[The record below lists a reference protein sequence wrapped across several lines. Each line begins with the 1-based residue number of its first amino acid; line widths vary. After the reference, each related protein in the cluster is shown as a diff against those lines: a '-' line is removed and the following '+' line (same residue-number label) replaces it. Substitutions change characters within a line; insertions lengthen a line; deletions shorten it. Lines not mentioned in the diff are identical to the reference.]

1 MRLRGAVVLVT
12 GASSGIGEATA
23 LQLARKGARLAL
35 CARRLDRLQSV
46 AERCRKLGS
55 PAVTVRKADVG
66 KRAEARA
73 FVAGAVRDFER
84 VDALVNNAGVGWRG
98 RLWEMP
104 EDDAERL
111 VDINVL
117 GLLWTTQAVLPP
129 MLAARAGV
137 IVNVSSVV
145 GFRPAAYSALYSATK
160 HAVVGLSHAL
170 RGELSGTGVKVSVV
184 YPASTRTE
192 WLERLG
198 ETASASMPAA
208 SADSVARTVVNA
220 LRWPRRD
227 VIVFPY
233 RLAQMAEPFLGG
245 PLDHILGEARRRQ
258 SPDLEEPVPHE
269 QADV

>member
-1 MRLRGAVVLVT
+1 MKIRGAVVLVT

-23 LQLARKGARLAL
+23 LLLARRGARLAL

-46 AERCRKLGS
+46 AERCRSLGS
-55 PAVTVRKADVG
+55 PAVTVRRTDVG
-66 KRAEARA
+66 KRPEARA
-73 FVAGAVRDFER
+73 FVAGALRDFER

-104 EDDAERL
+104 EEDAERL
-111 VDINVL
+111 VDINLL
-117 GLLWTTQAVLPP
+117 GLLWTSQAVLPG
-129 MLAARAGV
+129 MLAARSGV
-137 IVNVSSVV
+137 IVNVCSVV
-145 GFRPAAYSALYSATK
+145 GFRAAAYSAVYSATK
-160 HAVVGLSHAL
+160 HAVTGLSHAL

-184 YPASTRTE
+184 YPASTKTE

-198 ETASASMPAA
+198 ENATASMAAA

-258 SPDLEEPVPHE
+258 TPELEEPLPQE
-269 QADV
+269 PLDV